1 MVKICVS
8 GSKGKM
14 GLRIIALAKAD
25 KALRVSG
32 AFDIG
37 DDPEPPIKGSQCL
50 IEFTTPQATMEH
62 LMLCEKYKVPMVIG
76 TTGLSDAD
84 IARVRQA
91 SKKIPVVYSPNMSIG
106 VNLLFN
112 LLEDAARVLDA
123 QYDIKI
129 KEAHHIH
136 KKDAPSGTA
145 KELARIIKDIKG
157 LTEVPIESI
166 REGETVGD
174 HTITFESPLDTI
186 VLHHSAKTRDI
197 FVRGALEAAKF
208 SAKKT
213 RGLFTMRDVLK
224 GPLS

>member
-1 MVKICVS
+1 M
-8 GSKGKM
+8 GS
-14 GLRIIALAKAD
+14 RIIALAKQD
-25 KALRVSG
+25 NALRVSG
-32 AFDIG
+32 AFDVG
-37 DDPEPPIKGSQCL
+37 EDPEPLIRDCGCL
-50 IEFTTPQATMEH
+50 IEFTTPQATVEH
-62 LMLCEKYKVPMVIG
+62 VMLCEKLKRPMVIG

-84 IARVRQA
+84 IAKIGQA

-123 QYDIKI
+123 QYKVRI

-145 KELARIIKDIKG
+145 KELARIIRDIKG

-174 HTITFESPLDTI
+174 HTIMFEGPLDTI

-208 SAKKT
+208 AAKKT

-224 GPLS
+224 GSLS